1 MATRVPDYH
10 AQPLLELG
18 CCVQIKVR
26 GKPVQLE
33 SSLDNELET
42 SSTTGLDD
50 SVNQVTLSISI
61 MRPFGFIVNKMSTGN
76 RFIKTESFLH

>member
-1 MATRVPDYH
+1 M
-10 AQPLLELG
+10 
-18 CCVQIKVR
+18 
-26 GKPVQLE
+26 QLE